1 MGNPTGMTIIL
12 YIITSAIA
20 LSGWATV
27 YYNYVTS
34 VPKISGQ
41 VFQVMVGQMKHP
53 TVADKELTSF
63 TTYLYLINTR
73 KSALHILDY
82 EMEALVGGRW
92 QRLERVYGIHAI
104 KDLNFFSPEGR
115 KIEIK
120 NFSDNLIYRK
130 NLPVEF
136 GKPLHGW
143 IVFAGD
149 ASLHGKTI
157 PEYRL
162 TCIDAFRNKH
172 VIISKREQFA
182 NIFLLQDL
190 ADIAIPADAITK

>member
-1 MGNPTGMTIIL
+1 LKNILLYTITC
-12 YIITSAIA
+12 IIAF
-20 LSGWATV
+20 SGWATV
-27 YYNYVTS
+27 FYNYYTS

-53 TVADKELTSF
+53 TIANKELTTF
-63 TTYLYLINTR
+63 TTYLYLINKGR
-73 KSALHILDY
+73 SALHILDY
-82 EMEALVGGRW
+82 EMEALVDGKW
-92 QRLERVYGIHAI
+92 QRLERVYGVHTI
-104 KDLNFFSPEGR
+104 KNLEFLSPEGH

-136 GKPLHGW
+136 GKPLLGW

-149 ASLHGKTI
+149 SSLHDKAI
-157 PEYRL
+157 PEYRI

-172 VIISKREQFA
+172 VIISKRDQFQ
-182 NIFLLQDL
+182 NILLLQDL
-190 ADIAIPADAITK
+190 ADIVIPADAITNR